1 MQMPESRYPNL
12 DQLEKALLRG
22 KLDSVTRISEL
33 METLRPLLKAL
44 SHSGIT
50 ITLPAD
56 AWKDRAQKIQND
68 EFLLAK
74 GTYWYFVCGDADNF
88 AAWSEA
94 CVTADN
100 ITKNGEMTFHCLA
113 TPTVDLTVH
122 ILRLEVEL

>member
-1 MQMPESRYPNL
+1 MANKRL
-12 DQLEKALLRG
+12 ATLEQVKKLIQSTKVDSAARIAALA
-22 KLDSVTRISEL
+22 EL
-33 METLRPLLKAL
+33 IAQAGEEWVHAGLTVD
-44 SHSGIT
+44 
-50 ITLPAD
+50 LPASGWVD
-56 AWKDRAQKIQND
+56 RVQTVKD
-68 EFLLAK
+68 ESFLAK

-113 TPTVDLTVH
+113 TPTVDLTVN